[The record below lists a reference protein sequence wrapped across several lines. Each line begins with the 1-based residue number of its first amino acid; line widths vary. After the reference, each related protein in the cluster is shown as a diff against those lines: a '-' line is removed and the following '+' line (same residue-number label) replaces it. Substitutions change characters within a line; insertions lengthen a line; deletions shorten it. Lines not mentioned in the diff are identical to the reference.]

1 MGTLRFGQF
10 LFLRYFNTYH
20 SRENKI
26 KQITPDLVPR
36 NFLKVS
42 KLIRSTGYL
51 MSFYTLFIYLFCL
64 FNAVSSEGMRR
75 NNISVVT
82 KEKYSPLRLISEYP
96 LRSVK
101 NDKQQVPNNVRPIRS
116 DGNNYIHRACSSN
129 VVRSLYVL
137 RYFNRTVD
145 KAFSISFKYTQS
157 EKEKRRRHE
166 NNYPAV
172 QRQKNI
178 ALSSSPL
185 NRIPLPSS
193 PLFSLSSLS
202 VPLHSLS
209 CSLHRRSAR
218 RWRTSPNSF
227 SIISAPATQVLSLA
241 HNSDLLYVWNFENC

>member
-1 MGTLRFGQF
+1 
-10 LFLRYFNTYH
+10 
-20 SRENKI
+20 
-26 KQITPDLVPR
+26 
-36 NFLKVS
+36 
-42 KLIRSTGYL
+42 

-82 KEKYSPLRLISEYP
+82 KEKYSPLRLSSEYP

-185 NRIPLPSS
+185 NRIPLPS
-193 PLFSLSSLS
+193 PRLLSSLFL
-202 VPLHSLS
+202 PSLYLS
-209 CSLHRRSAR
+209 TLSL
-218 RWRTSPNSF
+218 
-227 SIISAPATQVLSLA
+227 VLSIVDQLGGGGPLRTLSRSSQLQQLRYFLSRTIRICCMCGILRIVYA
-241 HNSDLLYVWNFENC
+241 DSILLDISTIFFVSIVLRLGSNVGSF